1 MEIEPTV
8 LLAYAIIW
16 TIFYALLSKHIAKLS
31 RDKWIEYVK
40 SEESDDVLVE
50 GSKAFAE
57 GVKES
62 LDKFNPFKDL
72 SKFNPFRKK

>member
-1 MEIEPTV
+1 MIPFLK
-8 LLAYAIIW
+8 LLDEVVNPP
-16 TIFYALLSKHIAKLS
+16 KKPQE
-31 RDKWIEYVK
+31 K
-40 SEESDDVLVE
+40 LVE